1 MFRKYFTLK
10 INCLNYF
17 PHWNVKYLQLNLNG
31 LSNVWPLKVI
41 SFMVLEIVFR
51 VVILSNFLRVFIKQ

>member
-10 INCLNYF
+10 LLKLF
-17 PHWNVKYLQLNLNG
+17 PSLECKIFATKLEWAT
-31 LSNVWPLKVI
+31 NVWPLKVI
-41 SFMVLEIVFR
+41 SLMVLEIVFR